1 LIKESQNGETFRTY
15 LVALGVESV
24 LQLDDVRVAELLHD
38 LKFAILIPFI
48 LVNLLDRN
56 NFTSFSAS
64 SLKSN
69 RKQKVEFTAIY
80 DMKSIEMWFTRA
92 YLEDYAEG
100 AVADDTV
107 CIVRA
112 IRLKT

>member
-1 LIKESQNGETFRTY
+1 MLEDAVDCFWDIVHHDIQIDLVLLQKIKRELDGRLIGTY
-15 LVALGVESV
+15 LITLGVESV
-24 LQLDDVRVAELLHD
+24 LELDDVRVAELFHD
-38 LKFAILIPFI
+38 LEFAVLIPLI

-80 DMKSIEMWFTRA
+80 DM
-92 YLEDYAEG
+92 
-100 AVADDTV
+100 
-107 CIVRA
+107 
-112 IRLKT
+112 